1 MIRGYV
7 LGALG
12 IAIGIVVEAQFFS
25 MLRDIGR
32 YDKLRAMS
40 GDPSLLQGITSM
52 VFGTLTQDTTA
63 PHGNSVR
70 DALQETFVG
79 DLIKYARIRAM

>member
-12 IAIGIVVEAQFFS
+12 IAMGILIEAQFLS
-25 MLRDIGR
+25 MLKDVAR

-40 GDPSLLQGITSM
+40 GEPSVLQMVATM
-52 VFGTLTQDTTA
+52 VFGSLAQDSTA
-63 PHGNSVR
+63 AHGSSVR
-70 DALQETFVG
+70 NALQETFVG
-79 DLIKYARIRAM
+79 DLIKYAKIKAM